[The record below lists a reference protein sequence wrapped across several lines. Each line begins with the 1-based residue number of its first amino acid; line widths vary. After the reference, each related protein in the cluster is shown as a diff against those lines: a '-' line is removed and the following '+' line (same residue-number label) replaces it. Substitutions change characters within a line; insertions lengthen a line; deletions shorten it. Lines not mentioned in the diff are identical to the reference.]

1 LLRRSSAVEEP
12 NEDLP
17 GLTILHHGL
26 QCAAQLRRTDPD
38 DPELQLAGLLH
49 DVGHLLPGGSE
60 EQHGALGA
68 AFVGPLL
75 GDRIAALIAA
85 HVPAKRYLVSADRS
99 YRDRLSAGS
108 RRTLSVQGD
117 AMSAEESAAFDALPH
132 ADAALRLRRAD
143 EAAKDPG
150 AEVPDLDAWLPA
162 LALVAG

>member
-1 LLRRSSAVEEP
+1 
-12 NEDLP
+12 
-17 GLTILHHGL
+17 
-26 QCAAQLRRTDPD
+26 
-38 DPELQLAGLLH
+38 
-49 DVGHLLPGGSE
+49 
-60 EQHGALGA
+60 
-68 AFVGPLL
+68 
-75 GDRIAALIAA
+75 
-85 HVPAKRYLVSADRS
+85 
-99 YRDRLSAGS
+99 